1 MLCLVARYLG
11 PCADGRWEGR
21 YGSVFCENVSL
32 SMIIIIIVIIIIIII
47 IINNNNKFNTKV
59 QKNVGR
65 DIRKKCFL
73 SSCYYFYSRS
83 LVLSLFSIIT
93 VFRDLFSYTSTFI
106 SSENL

>member
-11 PCADGRWEGR
+11 PCADERWEGR

-65 DIRKKCFL
+65 D
-73 SSCYYFYSRS
+73 
-83 LVLSLFSIIT
+83 V
-93 VFRDLFSYTSTFI
+93 
-106 SSENL
+106 

>member
-32 SMIIIIIVIIIIIII
+32 SMIIIIIVIIIIII
-47 IINNNNKFNTKV
+47 NNNNKFNTKV

-65 DIRKKCFL
+65 D
-73 SSCYYFYSRS
+73 
-83 LVLSLFSIIT
+83 V
-93 VFRDLFSYTSTFI
+93 
-106 SSENL
+106 

>member
-21 YGSVFCENVSL
+21 YGSVFCEKVSL

-59 QKNVGR
+59 QKNVER
-65 DIRKKCFL
+65 D
-73 SSCYYFYSRS
+73 
-83 LVLSLFSIIT
+83 V
-93 VFRDLFSYTSTFI
+93 
-106 SSENL
+106 

>member
-21 YGSVFCENVSL
+21 YGSVFCEKVSL
-32 SMIIIIIVIIIIIII
+32 SMIIIIIVIIIII

-65 DIRKKCFL
+65 D
-73 SSCYYFYSRS
+73 
-83 LVLSLFSIIT
+83 V
-93 VFRDLFSYTSTFI
+93 
-106 SSENL
+106 

>member
-21 YGSVFCENVSL
+21 YGSVFCEKVSL
-32 SMIIIIIVIIIIIII
+32 SMIIIIIVIIII

-65 DIRKKCFL
+65 D
-73 SSCYYFYSRS
+73 
-83 LVLSLFSIIT
+83 V
-93 VFRDLFSYTSTFI
+93 
-106 SSENL
+106 

>member
-47 IINNNNKFNTKV
+47 NNNNKFNTKV
-59 QKNVGR
+59 QKNVVR
-65 DIRKKCFL
+65 EI
-73 SSCYYFYSRS
+73 
-83 LVLSLFSIIT
+83 
-93 VFRDLFSYTSTFI
+93 
-106 SSENL
+106 

>member
-21 YGSVFCENVSL
+21 YGSVFCEKVSL
-32 SMIIIIIVIIIIIII
+32 SMIIIIIVIIIIII

-65 DIRKKCFL
+65 D
-73 SSCYYFYSRS
+73 
-83 LVLSLFSIIT
+83 V
-93 VFRDLFSYTSTFI
+93 
-106 SSENL
+106 

>member
-21 YGSVFCENVSL
+21 YGSVFCEKVSL

-65 DIRKKCFL
+65 D
-73 SSCYYFYSRS
+73 
-83 LVLSLFSIIT
+83 V
-93 VFRDLFSYTSTFI
+93 
-106 SSENL
+106 

>member
-21 YGSVFCENVSL
+21 YGSVFCEKVSL
-32 SMIIIIIVIIIIIII
+32 SMIIIIIVIIIIII

-65 DIRKKCFL
+65 DM
-73 SSCYYFYSRS
+73 
-83 LVLSLFSIIT
+83 
-93 VFRDLFSYTSTFI
+93 
-106 SSENL
+106 